1 MSAPHTP
8 VAGFHLWSNARPI
21 PEPDIEP
28 YHPVICLLIGAVL
41 GAVSWGLVFLL
52 AHWISK
58 AIAQAAFD
66 AATICGAC

>member
-1 MSAPHTP
+1 MNTQDAALQGFCLHTD
-8 VAGFHLWSNARPI
+8 ASDI